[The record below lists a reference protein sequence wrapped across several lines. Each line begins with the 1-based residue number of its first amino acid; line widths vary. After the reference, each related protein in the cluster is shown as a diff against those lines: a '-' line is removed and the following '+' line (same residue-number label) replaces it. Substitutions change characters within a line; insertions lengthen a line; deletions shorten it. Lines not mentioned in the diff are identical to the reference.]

1 MPIAA
6 HFEPVPPSVS
16 HSDDPQRD
24 DPRRSVR
31 HTLRLEAT
39 GATADGEKVRVTVH
53 NISVSGLLIETAT
66 LLDVGEAFAIDLP
79 EAGKRRAIVSWASEA
94 FYGCQF
100 DQPLTPAELGAA
112 QLRGTVAEPV
122 WVPRPGLGALDDDF
136 GHRLQRLRK
145 QRGMTLAQVAEQLG
159 VSKPTV
165 WAWEQGR
172 SRPVGNR
179 IDPLAQALGVTRGEL
194 YPDADNQSLLHDLL
208 ARARAEIAAAAGASP
223 DKIRILI
230 EL

>member
-6 HFEPVPPSVS
+6 HFEPAP
-16 HSDDPQRD
+16 HSD

-31 HTLRLEAT
+31 HSLRLESS
-39 GATADGEKVRVTVH
+39 GATAGGERARVTVH
-53 NISVSGLLIETAT
+53 NISASGILLETAA
-66 LLDVGEAFAIDLP
+66 LLAIGEAFAIDLP
-79 EAGKRRAIVSWASEA
+79 ESFERRAIVSWASEA

-122 WVPRPGLGALDDDF
+122 RVPRPALGGLDDDF

-179 IDPLAQALGVTRGEL
+179 IDPLAEALGVTRSEL
-194 YPDADNQSLLHDLL
+194 YPDAGNQSLLQDLL

>member
-6 HFEPVPPSVS
+6 HFEPAP
-16 HSDDPQRD
+16 HSD
-24 DPRRSVR
+24 DPRRSGR
-31 HTLRLEAT
+31 HTLRLEASA
-39 GATADGEKVRVTVH
+39 ATADGERAAVTVH
-53 NISVSGLLIETAT
+53 NISASGLLLETAAV
-66 LLDVGEAFAIDLP
+66 LEIGEAFAIDLP
-79 EAGKRRAIVSWASEA
+79 EAGERRAMVSWASEA

-100 DQPLTPAELGAA
+100 DEPLSAGELGAV
-112 QLRGTVAEPV
+112 QLRGTAAEAV
-122 WVPRPGLGALDDDF
+122 RVPRTALTALDGDF

-145 QRGMTLAQVAEQLG
+145 QRGMTLAQVAERLG

-179 IDPLAQALGVTRGEL
+179 IDPLAEALGVSRSEL
-194 YPDADNQSLLHDLL
+194 YPDADDQSLLHDLL
-208 ARARAEIAAAAGASP
+208 VRVRAEIAAVAGASP
-223 DKIRILI
+223 EKIRILI

>member
-6 HFEPVPPSVS
+6 HFEPAP
-16 HSDDPQRD
+16 HSD

-39 GATADGEKVRVTVH
+39 AATADGEWSRVTVH
-53 NISVSGLLIETAT
+53 NISASGMLLETPAV
-66 LLDVGEAFAIDLP
+66 LDIGETFEVDLP
-79 EAGKRRAIVSWASEA
+79 EAGERRAIVSWASAA

-100 DQPLTPAELGAA
+100 EQPLSPAELGAA
-112 QLRGTVAEPV
+112 QLRGAAAKAIR
-122 WVPRPGLGALDDDF
+122 VPRAALTVLDDDF

-145 QRGMTLAQVAEQLG
+145 QRGMTLAQVAERLG

-179 IDPLAQALGVTRGEL
+179 IDPLAEALGVTRSEL
-194 YPDADNQSLLHDLL
+194 YPDADGQSQLHDLL
-208 ARARAEIAAAAGASP
+208 VRTRAEIAAAAGASP

>member
-6 HFEPVPPSVS
+6 HFEPAP
-16 HSDDPQRD
+16 HSD
-24 DPRRSVR
+24 DPRRSGR
-31 HTLRLEAT
+31 HTLRLEAYA
-39 GATADGEKVRVTVH
+39 ATADGERVGVTVH
-53 NISVSGLLIETAT
+53 NISASGLLIETAAA
-66 LLDVGEAFAIDLP
+66 LEIGEAFAIDLP
-79 EAGKRRAIVSWASEA
+79 EAGERRAVVSWASEA

-100 DQPLTPAELGAA
+100 DRPLTPAELSAT
-112 QLRGTVAEPV
+112 QLRGTVAEAIR
-122 WVPRPGLGALDDDF
+122 VPRPALGALDDDF

-179 IDPLAQALGVTRGEL
+179 IDPLAEALGVSRSEL
-194 YPDADNQSLLHDLL
+194 YPDADDQSLLHNLL
-208 ARARAEIAAAAGASP
+208 ARARAEIATAAGASP

>member
-6 HFEPVPPSVS
+6 HFKPASPSDS
-16 HSDDPQRD
+16 HSD

-31 HTLRLEAT
+31 HTLRLEAS
-39 GATADGEKVRVTVH
+39 GATADGERVAVTVH
-53 NISVSGLLIETAT
+53 NISASGLLLETAAA
-66 LLDVGEAFAIDLP
+66 LDIGEAIAIDLP
-79 EAGKRRAIVSWASEA
+79 EAGERRAIVSWASET

-100 DQPLTPAELGAA
+100 DRPLTPAELGAA
-112 QLRGTVAEPV
+112 QLRGKVAGPV
-122 WVPRPGLGALDDDF
+122 QVPRPSLGALDDDF

-145 QRGMTLAQVAEQLG
+145 TRGMTLAQVAEQLG

-179 IDPLAQALGVTRGEL
+179 IDPLAEALGVSRSEL
-194 YPDADNQSLLHDLL
+194 YPDADNQTLLHDLL
-208 ARARAEIAAAAGASP
+208 ARARAEIGAAAGASP

>member
-6 HFEPVPPSVS
+6 HFEPAP
-16 HSDDPQRD
+16 HSD

-39 GATADGEKVRVTVH
+39 GATADGERTRVTVH
-53 NISVSGLLIETAT
+53 NISASGLLLETAAA
-66 LLDVGEAFAIDLP
+66 LEIGEILAIELP
-79 EAGKRRAIVSWASEA
+79 EAGERDAVVRWASEA
-94 FYGCQF
+94 FHGCEF
-100 DQPLTPAELGAA
+100 DRPLTPAELGAA
-112 QLRGTVAEPV
+112 QLRGSAADPV
-122 WVPRPGLGALDDDF
+122 RVPRTGLGALDDDF

-145 QRGMTLAQVAEQLG
+145 ARGMTLAQVAEQLG

-179 IDPLAQALGVTRGEL
+179 IDPLAEALGVTRGEL
-194 YPDADNQSLLHDLL
+194 YPESDDQSLLHDVL
-208 ARARAEIAAAAGASP
+208 ARARAEIAAAAGVGP

>member
-6 HFEPVPPSVS
+6 HFEPAP
-16 HSDDPQRD
+16 HSD
-24 DPRRSVR
+24 DPRRSGR
-31 HTLRLEAT
+31 HTLRLEAYA
-39 GATADGEKVRVTVH
+39 ATADGERVGVTVH
-53 NISVSGLLIETAT
+53 NISASGLLIETAAA
-66 LLDVGEAFAIDLP
+66 LEIGEAFAIDLP
-79 EAGKRRAIVSWASEA
+79 EAGERRAIVSWASEA

-100 DQPLTPAELGAA
+100 DRPLTPAELSAA
-112 QLRGTVAEPV
+112 QLRGTVAEAIR
-122 WVPRPGLGALDDDF
+122 VPRPALGALDDDF

-179 IDPLAQALGVTRGEL
+179 IDPLAEALGVSRSEL
-194 YPDADNQSLLHDLL
+194 YPDADDQSLLHNLL
-208 ARARAEIAAAAGASP
+208 ARARAEIATAAGASP

>member
-6 HFEPVPPSVS
+6 HFKPT
-16 HSDDPQRD
+16 PQSD
-24 DPRRSVR
+24 DPRRNER
-31 HTLRLEAT
+31 HTLRLEAL
-39 GATADGEKVRVTVH
+39 GATANGESARVTVH
-53 NISVSGLLIETAT
+53 NISANGLLIETAAV
-66 LLDVGEAFAIDLP
+66 LDIGETIALELP
-79 EAGKRRAIVSWASEA
+79 EAGERIATVSWASEA

-100 DQPLTPAELGAA
+100 DRPLGSGELSAA
-112 QLRGTVAEPV
+112 QLRSDTPADAHA
-122 WVPRPGLGALDDDF
+122 PRPALGALDDDF

-145 QRGMTLAQVAEQLG
+145 QRGLTLAQIAEQLG

-179 IDPLAQALGVTRGEL
+179 IDPLAEVLGVSRAEL
-194 YPDADNQSLLHDLL
+194 YPDVSSLTPLHDLL
-208 ARARAEIAAAAGASP
+208 ARVRGEIAAVAGTSA
-223 DKIRILI
+223 DKIRIMI

>member
-6 HFEPVPPSVS
+6 HFEPAP
-16 HSDDPQRD
+16 HSD

-31 HTLRLEAT
+31 HTLHLEAI
-39 GATADGEKVRVTVH
+39 GATADGEQARVTVH
-53 NISVSGLLIETAT
+53 NISTSGLLLETVT
-66 LLDVGEAFAIDLP
+66 MLDVGETIALDLP
-79 EAGKRRAIVSWASEA
+79 EAGGRSAIVSWAGEA

-100 DQPLTPAELGAA
+100 DRPLSPAELSAA
-112 QLRGTVAEPV
+112 QLRGTVAEAIR
-122 WVPRPGLGALDDDF
+122 VPRPALGALDDDF

-179 IDPLAQALGVTRGEL
+179 IDPLAEALGVTRSEL
-194 YPDADNQSLLHDLL
+194 YPDADGQSLLHDLL
-208 ARARAEIAAAAGASP
+208 TRARTEIATAAGASP

>member
-1 MPIAA
+1 MPFAA
-6 HFEPVPPSVS
+6 HFETAPPNNDSQS
-16 HSDDPQRD
+16 NDS
-24 DPRRSVR
+24 RRSVR
-31 HTLRLEAT
+31 RTLRLEAS
-39 GATADGEKVRVTVH
+39 GATADGGQARVTVH
-53 NISVSGLLIETAT
+53 NISVGGLLIETAT
-66 LLDVGEAFAIDLP
+66 VLEIGESIALDLP
-79 EAGKRRAIVSWASEA
+79 EAGERSAIVSWASEA

-100 DQPLTPAELGAA
+100 DRPLTPAELGAA

-122 WVPRPGLGALDDDF
+122 QVPRPALGALDDDF

-145 QRGMTLAQVAEQLG
+145 QRGMTLAQVAEHLG

-179 IDPLAQALGVTRGEL
+179 IDPLAEALGVTRGDL
-194 YPDADNQSLLHDLL
+194 YPDADDQTLLHDLL
-208 ARARAEIAAAAGASP
+208 ARVRAEIGAAAGASP

>member
-6 HFEPVPPSVS
+6 HFEPAP
-16 HSDDPQRD
+16 HSDDP
-24 DPRRSVR
+24 RRTDR
-31 HTLRLEAT
+31 QTLRLEAT
-39 GATADGEKVRVTVH
+39 AATADGEQARVTVH
-53 NISVSGLLIETAT
+53 NISASGLLIETAAA
-66 LLDVGEAFAIDLP
+66 LEIGETFAIDLP
-79 EAGKRRAIVSWASEA
+79 EAGEQRAIVSWASEA

-100 DQPLTPAELGAA
+100 DRPLTPAELSAA
-112 QLRGTVAEPV
+112 QLRGTVAEAIR
-122 WVPRPGLGALDDDF
+122 VPRPALGALDDDF

-179 IDPLAQALGVTRGEL
+179 IDPLAEALGVSRSEL
-194 YPDADNQSLLHDLL
+194 YPDADDQSLLHNLL
-208 ARARAEIAAAAGASP
+208 ARARAEIATAAGASP

>member
-6 HFEPVPPSVS
+6 YFEPTPPSDS
-16 HSDDPQRD
+16 HSD

-39 GATADGEKVRVTVH
+39 AATADGEQVRVTVH
-53 NISVSGLLIETAT
+53 NISASGLLLETAAA
-66 LLDVGEAFAIDLP
+66 LEIGEAFAIDLP
-79 EAGKRRAIVSWASEA
+79 EAGERRAVVSWASEA

-100 DQPLTPAELGAA
+100 DRPLTSAELGAA

-122 WVPRPGLGALDDDF
+122 SVPRPTLGALDDDF

-179 IDPLAQALGVTRGEL
+179 IDPLAEALGVTRGEL

>member
-6 HFEPVPPSVS
+6 HFEPTPLSDP
-16 HSDDPQRD
+16 HSD

-39 GATADGEKVRVTVH
+39 AATADGGQVRVTVH
-53 NISVSGLLIETAT
+53 NISTSGLLIETAAA
-66 LLDVGEAFAIDLP
+66 LEIGEAFAIDLP
-79 EAGKRRAIVSWASEA
+79 EAGERRAVVSWASEA

-100 DQPLTPAELGAA
+100 DRPLTSAELGAA

-122 WVPRPGLGALDDDF
+122 SVPRPTLGALDDDF

-179 IDPLAQALGVTRGEL
+179 IDPLAEALGVTRGEL

>member
-6 HFEPVPPSVS
+6 HFEPAA
-16 HSDDPQRD
+16 HSDDPRH
-24 DPRRSVR
+24 SVR
-31 HTLRLEAT
+31 HTLHLEAT
-39 GATADGEKVRVTVH
+39 GATASGEHAQVTVH
-53 NISVSGLLIETAT
+53 NISVSGLLLETTAALEIGET
-66 LLDVGEAFAIDLP
+66 LVLDLP
-79 EAGKRRAIVSWASEA
+79 EVGNWRATVGWVSAN

-100 DQPLTPAELGAA
+100 DAPLTPAELSAA
-112 QLRGTVAEPV
+112 QLRSAAPQEISG
-122 WVPRPGLGALDDDF
+122 PRLALVGLEDNF

-145 QRGMTLAQVAEQLG
+145 QRGLTLAQVAERLG

-179 IDPLAQALGVTRGEL
+179 IDPLAEALGVSRVDL
-194 YPDADNQSLLHDLL
+194 YPDADGHAVLHDLL
-208 ARARAEIAAAAGASP
+208 IRVRAEVAAAAGASP
-223 DKIRILI
+223 DKIRISI

>member
-6 HFEPVPPSVS
+6 HFEPTPAS
-16 HSDDPQRD
+16 D
-24 DPRRSVR
+24 DPRRNVR
-31 HTLRLEAT
+31 HSLRLESS
-39 GATADGEKVRVTVH
+39 GATADGQRVAVTVH
-53 NISVSGLLIETAT
+53 NISIAGLLIETSAQIE
-66 LLDVGEAFAIDLP
+66 VGEAFAIDLP
-79 EAGKRRAIVSWASEA
+79 ETDSRLATVSWASGS
-94 FYGCQF
+94 FHGCQF

-122 WVPRPGLGALDDDF
+122 RVPRPALGALDDDF

-179 IDPLAQALGVTRGEL
+179 IDPLAEALGVTRSEL

-208 ARARAEIAAAAGASP
+208 ARARAEIAAAAGANP

>member
-6 HFEPVPPSVS
+6 HFEPVP
-16 HSDDPQRD
+16 HSD

-31 HTLRLEAT
+31 HTLRLEALGT
-39 GATADGEKVRVTVH
+39 TADGEQARVTVH
-53 NISVSGLLIETAT
+53 NISASGLLIETAA
-66 LLDVGEAFAIDLP
+66 LLEIGEAFAIDLP
-79 EAGKRRAIVSWASEA
+79 EASERRAIVSWASEA

-100 DQPLTPAELGAA
+100 DEPLTSAELSAA
-112 QLRGTVAEPV
+112 QLRGTVAEAIR
-122 WVPRPGLGALDDDF
+122 VPRPALGALDDDF

-179 IDPLAQALGVTRGEL
+179 IDPLAEALGVSRSEL
-194 YPDADNQSLLHDLL
+194 YPDADDQSLLHNLL
-208 ARARAEIAAAAGASP
+208 ARARAEIATAAGASP

>member
-6 HFEPVPPSVS
+6 HFEPTV
-16 HSDDPQRD
+16 HSDDPRHT
-24 DPRRSVR
+24 VR
-31 HTLRLEAT
+31 HTLHLQAT
-39 GATADGEKVRVTVH
+39 GATASGENARVTVH
-53 NISVSGLLIETAT
+53 NISCSGLLLETVASLEIGET
-66 LLDVGEAFAIDLP
+66 LVLDLP
-79 EAGKRRAIVSWASEA
+79 DAGGRRATVGWASSD

-100 DQPLTPAELGAA
+100 ETPLTSAELSAA
-112 QLRGTVAEPV
+112 QLRSGSLPQTNG
-122 WVPRPGLGALDDDF
+122 PRSALVGIGDDF

-145 QRGMTLAQVAEQLG
+145 QRGLTLAQVAERLG

-179 IDPLAQALGVTRGEL
+179 IDPLAEALGVNRVDL
-194 YPDADNQSLLHDLL
+194 YPDADGQALLQDLL
-208 ARARAEIAAAAGASP
+208 IRVRTEVAAAAGASP
-223 DKIRILI
+223 DKIRISI

>member
-6 HFEPVPPSVS
+6 HFEPAP
-16 HSDDPQRD
+16 HSD

-31 HTLRLEAT
+31 HTLRLEALGT
-39 GATADGEKVRVTVH
+39 TADGEKSRVTVH
-53 NISVSGLLIETAT
+53 NISASGLLLETEAV
-66 LLDVGEAFAIDLP
+66 LEIGETIALDLP
-79 EAGKRRAIVSWASEA
+79 EAGERMAEVSWASGGY
-94 FYGCQF
+94 YGCQF
-100 DQPLTPAELGAA
+100 DQPLSPAELSAA
-112 QLRGTVAEPV
+112 QLRGLAPV
-122 WVPRPGLGALDDDF
+122 ESRGPRSSLTTLDDDF

-145 QRGMTLAQVAEQLG
+145 QRGLTLAQVAERLG

-179 IDPLAQALGVTRGEL
+179 IDPLAEALGVTRSEL
-194 YPDADNQSLLHDLL
+194 YPDADDQSLLHDLL
-208 ARARAEIAAAAGASP
+208 VRARAEIAAAAGASP

>member
-6 HFEPVPPSVS
+6 HFEPIP
-16 HSDDPQRD
+16 HSDDPRYA
-24 DPRRSVR
+24 VR
-31 HTLRLEAT
+31 YTLRLEAT
-39 GATADGEKVRVTVH
+39 GATADGETTRVTVH
-53 NISVSGLLIETAT
+53 NVSAGGLLIETAAM
-66 LLDVGEAFAIDLP
+66 LAIGEAITLDLP
-79 EAGKRRAIVSWASEA
+79 EAGGRRATVTWASGTY
-94 FYGCQF
+94 YGCQF
-100 DQPLTPAELGAA
+100 DTPLSSAELSGA
-112 QLRGTVAEPV
+112 QLRSEAP
-122 WVPRPGLGALDDDF
+122 VPRPALSALDDDF

-145 QRGMTLAQVAEQLG
+145 QRGMTLAQIADRLG

-179 IDPLAQALGVTRGEL
+179 IDPLAEALGVARSEL
-194 YPDADNQSLLHDLL
+194 YPDVGDRSHLHDLL
-208 ARARAEIAAAAGASP
+208 ARARAEIATAAGSSP

>member
-6 HFEPVPPSVS
+6 HFEPTP
-16 HSDDPQRD
+16 HRD

-31 HTLRLEAT
+31 HTLRLEAL
-39 GATADGEKVRVTVH
+39 GATANGEQARVTVH
-53 NISVSGLLIETAT
+53 NISASGLLIETAAA
-66 LLDVGEAFAIDLP
+66 LDIGETIALELP
-79 EAGKRRAIVSWASEA
+79 EAGQRSATVSWASEA
-94 FYGCQF
+94 YYGCQF
-100 DQPLTPAELGAA
+100 DRPLSPAELSAA
-112 QLRGTVAEPV
+112 QLRGDTSDEARA
-122 WVPRPGLGALDDDF
+122 PRPALAALDDDF

-145 QRGMTLAQVAEQLG
+145 QRGLTLAQIAERLG

-179 IDPLAQALGVTRGEL
+179 IDPLAEVLGVSRTEL
-194 YPDADNQSLLHDLL
+194 YPDANTPTPLNDLL
-208 ARARAEIAAAAGASP
+208 ARVRAEIAAVAGTVP
-223 DKIRILI
+223 DKIRIMI

>member
-6 HFEPVPPSVS
+6 HFEPAPPSDS
-16 HSDDPQRD
+16 HSDDP
-24 DPRRSVR
+24 RRNVR
-31 HTLRLEAT
+31 HTLRLEAN
-39 GATADGEKVRVTVH
+39 GSTADGERSAVTIH
-53 NISVSGLLIETAT
+53 NISASGLLLETAAA
-66 LLDVGEAFAIDLP
+66 LAVGEAFAIDLP
-79 EAGKRRAIVSWASEA
+79 EAGKRSAIVRWASEA
-94 FYGCQF
+94 FPGCEF
-100 DQPLTPAELGAA
+100 DRPLTPAELGAA
-112 QLRGTVAEPV
+112 QLRGGTVAEPV
-122 WVPRPGLGALDDDF
+122 QVPRPSLGALDDDF

-145 QRGMTLAQVAEQLG
+145 ARGMTLAQVAEHLG

-179 IDPLAQALGVTRGEL
+179 IDPLAEALGVTRGEL
-194 YPDADNQSLLHDLL
+194 YPDADNQTLLHDLL
-208 ARARAEIAAAAGASP
+208 ARARAEIGAAAGASP

>member
-6 HFEPVPPSVS
+6 HFEPAP
-16 HSDDPQRD
+16 HSD

-31 HTLRLEAT
+31 HTLRLEAS
-39 GATADGEKVRVTVH
+39 GATAEGERAAVTVH
-53 NISVSGLLIETAT
+53 NISASGLLLETTAR
-66 LLDVGEAFAIDLP
+66 LDVGEAFAIDLP
-79 EAGKRRAIVSWASEA
+79 EAGERRAIVSWASEA

-100 DQPLTPAELGAA
+100 DQPLTPADISAA
-112 QLRGTVAEPV
+112 QLRGTLAEAV
-122 WVPRPGLGALDDDF
+122 RVPRPALGALDDDF

-179 IDPLAQALGVTRGEL
+179 IDPLAEALGVTRSEL
-194 YPDADNQSLLHDLL
+194 YPDADDQSQLHSLL
-208 ARARAEIAAAAGASP
+208 ARARAEIAIAAGVNP
-223 DKIRILI
+223 EKIRILI

>member
-6 HFEPVPPSVS
+6 HFETAS
-16 HSDDPQRD
+16 HSDDP
-24 DPRRSVR
+24 RRTVR
-31 HTLRLEAT
+31 HTLRLEAS
-39 GATADGEKVRVTVH
+39 GSTADGKHAQVTVH
-53 NISVSGLLIETAT
+53 NISASGVLLETAAV
-66 LLDVGEAFAIDLP
+66 LDVGETFAIDLP
-79 EAGKRRAIVSWASEA
+79 EAGERRAIVSWASAA

-100 DQPLTPAELGAA
+100 EEPLSPAEVAAA
-112 QLRGTVAEPV
+112 QLRGTVAEG
-122 WVPRPGLGALDDDF
+122 PRVLRAALIAFDDDF

-145 QRGMTLAQVAEQLG
+145 QRGMTLAQVAERLG

-179 IDPLAQALGVTRGEL
+179 IDPLAEALGVTRTEL
-194 YPDADNQSLLHDLL
+194 YPDADDQSLLHELL
-208 ARARAEIAAAAGASP
+208 VRVRAEIAEAAGASP
-223 DKIRILI
+223 DKIRISI

>member
-6 HFEPVPPSVS
+6 HFEPAP
-16 HSDDPQRD
+16 HSD

-31 HTLRLEAT
+31 HTLRLEAS
-39 GATADGEKVRVTVH
+39 GSTADGKHAQVTVH
-53 NISVSGLLIETAT
+53 NISASGVLLETAAV
-66 LLDVGEAFAIDLP
+66 LDVGETFAIDLP
-79 EAGKRRAIVSWASEA
+79 EAGERRAIVSWASAA

-100 DQPLTPAELGAA
+100 EEPLSPAQVAAA
-112 QLRGTVAEPV
+112 QLRGTVAEG
-122 WVPRPGLGALDDDF
+122 PRVLRAALIAFDDDF

-145 QRGMTLAQVAEQLG
+145 QRGMTLAQVAERLG

-179 IDPLAQALGVTRGEL
+179 IDPLAEALGVTRTEL
-194 YPDADNQSLLHDLL
+194 YPDADDQSLLHELL
-208 ARARAEIAAAAGASP
+208 VRVRAEIAEAAGASP
-223 DKIRILI
+223 DKIRISI

>member
-6 HFEPVPPSVS
+6 HFEPVP
-16 HSDDPQRD
+16 HSDDPRRD
-24 DPRRSVR
+24 AR
-31 HTLRLEAT
+31 HMLRLEAL
-39 GATADGEKVRVTVH
+39 GATTDGERTRVTVH
-53 NISVSGLLIETAT
+53 NISSGGLLLETAAV
-66 LLDVGEAFAIDLP
+66 LDIGDTIALDLP
-79 EAGKRRAIVSWASEA
+79 EAGERLATVSWASET

-100 DQPLTPAELGAA
+100 AQPLSAAELSAA
-112 QLRGTVAEPV
+112 QLRGVAADEGRA
-122 WVPRPGLGALDDDF
+122 PRPALAPLDDDF

-145 QRGMTLAQVAEQLG
+145 QRGLTLAQIAERLG

-179 IDPLAQALGVTRGEL
+179 IDPLTEVLGVGRSEL
-194 YPDADNQSLLHDLL
+194 YPEAGASTPLQDLL
-208 ARARAEIAAAAGASP
+208 SRVRAEIAAAAGTVP
-223 DKIRILI
+223 EKIKIMI

>member
-6 HFEPVPPSVS
+6 HFEPAP
-16 HSDDPQRD
+16 HSD

-31 HTLRLEAT
+31 HSLRFESS
-39 GATADGEKVRVTVH
+39 GATADGERARVTVH
-53 NISVSGLLIETAT
+53 NISASGILLETAA
-66 LLDVGEAFAIDLP
+66 LLAIGEAFAIDLP
-79 EAGKRRAIVSWASEA
+79 ESFERRAIVSWASEA
-94 FYGCQF
+94 FYGCEF

-122 WVPRPGLGALDDDF
+122 RVPRPALGGLDDDF

-179 IDPLAQALGVTRGEL
+179 IDPLAEALGVTRSEL
-194 YPDADNQSLLHDLL
+194 YPDAGNQSLLQDLL

>member
-6 HFEPVPPSVS
+6 HFEPAP
-16 HSDDPQRD
+16 HSD

-31 HTLRLEAT
+31 HTLHLEASAAPAN
-39 GATADGEKVRVTVH
+39 GGPARVTVH
-53 NISVSGLLIETAT
+53 NISGSGLLLETSAA
-66 LLDVGEAFAIDLP
+66 LEVGESFAIDLP
-79 EAGKRRAIVSWASEA
+79 EAGERRAIVSWASAA

-100 DQPLTPAELGAA
+100 EQPLSPAELGAA
-112 QLRGTVAEPV
+112 QLRGAAAEAPR
-122 WVPRPGLGALDDDF
+122 VPRTGLSGLDDDF

-145 QRGMTLAQVAEQLG
+145 QRGMTLAQVAEHLG

-179 IDPLAQALGVTRGEL
+179 IDPLAEALGVTRNEL
-194 YPDADNQSLLHDLL
+194 YPDTDDQTVLHDLL
-208 ARARAEIAAAAGASP
+208 LRARAEIGAAAGAHP
-223 DKIRILI
+223 DKVRILI

>member
-6 HFEPVPPSVS
+6 HFEPAP
-16 HSDDPQRD
+16 HSD

-31 HTLRLEAT
+31 HSLRLESS
-39 GATADGEKVRVTVH
+39 GATADGERARVTVH
-53 NISVSGLLIETAT
+53 NISASGILLETAA
-66 LLDVGEAFAIDLP
+66 LLAIGEAFAIDLP
-79 EAGKRRAIVSWASEA
+79 ESFERRAIVSWASEA

-122 WVPRPGLGALDDDF
+122 RVPRPALGGLDDDF

-179 IDPLAQALGVTRGEL
+179 IDPLAEALGVTRSEL
-194 YPDADNQSLLHDLL
+194 YPDAGNQSLLQDLL

>member
-6 HFEPVPPSVS
+6 HFEPAP
-16 HSDDPQRD
+16 HSD

-31 HTLRLEAT
+31 HSLRLESS
-39 GATADGEKVRVTVH
+39 GATADGQRVAVTVH
-53 NISVSGLLIETAT
+53 NISIAGLLIETSAQIE
-66 LLDVGEAFAIDLP
+66 VGEAFAIDLP
-79 EAGKRRAIVSWASEA
+79 ETDSRLATVSWASGS
-94 FYGCQF
+94 FHGCQF

-122 WVPRPGLGALDDDF
+122 RVPRPALGALDDDF

-179 IDPLAQALGVTRGEL
+179 IDPLAEALGVTRSEL

>member
-6 HFEPVPPSVS
+6 HFEPAP
-16 HSDDPQRD
+16 HSD

-31 HTLRLEAT
+31 HTLRLEAS
-39 GATADGEKVRVTVH
+39 GSTADGKHARVTVH
-53 NISVSGLLIETAT
+53 NISASGVLLETVAV
-66 LLDVGEAFAIDLP
+66 LDVGETFAIDLP
-79 EAGKRRAIVSWASEA
+79 EAGERRAIVSWASAA

-100 DQPLTPAELGAA
+100 EEPLSPAEVAAA
-112 QLRGTVAEPV
+112 QLRGTAAEA
-122 WVPRPGLGALDDDF
+122 PRVLRAALIAFDDDF

-145 QRGMTLAQVAEQLG
+145 QRGMTLAQVAERLG

-179 IDPLAQALGVTRGEL
+179 IDPLAEALGVTRTEL
-194 YPDADNQSLLHDLL
+194 YPHADDQSLLHELL
-208 ARARAEIAAAAGASP
+208 VRVRAEIAEAAGASP
-223 DKIRILI
+223 DKIRISI

>member
-1 MPIAA
+1 MTIAA
-6 HFEPVPPSVS
+6 HFEPAP
-16 HSDDPQRD
+16 HSD

-31 HTLRLEAT
+31 RTLRLEAL
-39 GATADGEKVRVTVH
+39 GATAGGEQTRVTVH
-53 NISVSGLLIETAT
+53 NISTGGLLIETLAE
-66 LLDVGEAFAIDLP
+66 LDVGEAIALDLP
-79 EAGKRRAIVSWASEA
+79 EAGERRATVNWASEA

-100 DQPLTPAELGAA
+100 EQPLSAAELSAA
-112 QLRGTVAEPV
+112 QLRGEAPAEV
-122 WVPRPGLGALDDDF
+122 QVPRPALAALDDDF

-145 QRGMTLAQVAEQLG
+145 QRGLTLAQIAERLG

-179 IDPLAQALGVTRGEL
+179 IDPLAEALGIDRAEL
-194 YPDADNQSLLHDLL
+194 YPEAGALTPLHDMLT
-208 ARARAEIAAAAGASP
+208 RVRAEIAAAAGTVP
-223 DKIRILI
+223 EKIRIMI